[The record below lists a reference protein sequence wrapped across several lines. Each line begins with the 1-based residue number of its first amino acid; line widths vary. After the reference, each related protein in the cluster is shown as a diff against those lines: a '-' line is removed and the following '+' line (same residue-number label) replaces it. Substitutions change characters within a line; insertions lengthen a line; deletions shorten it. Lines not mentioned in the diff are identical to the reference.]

1 MATSTRKPATGPSK
15 RKHGKVDGFKRSNVA
30 LPPPGKKRELKPNSK
45 KRQRL
50 AQEAKPLAESGD
62 ALDDVPATTKRIR
75 VSTPKA
81 KGDRL
86 KPLAAGAKLTEQ
98 AEWLW
103 TAFLTQAGAKLSPLE
118 RIPFSGQL
126 RLTWRF

>member
-1 MATSTRKPATGPSK
+1 MATSTRKPATGPVK
-15 RKHGKVDGFKRSNVA
+15 RKHGKVDGFKLSDA
-30 LPPPGKKRELKPNSK
+30 TLPPAGNRKELKPNSK

-62 ALDDVPATTKRIR
+62 ALDDVPATTKQIR
-75 VSTPKA
+75 VSTPKP

-86 KPLAAGAKLTEQ
+86 KPLAAGAKLTQQ

-126 RLTWRF
+126 HLT

>member
-1 MATSTRKPATGPSK
+1 MATSTRRPATGLVK
-15 RKHGKVDGFKRSNVA
+15 RKHGKVDGFKRANVT

-45 KRQRL
+45 KRGRV

-62 ALDDVPATTKRIR
+62 ALDDVPATTKRIL
-75 VSTPKA
+75 VSNPKA

-86 KPLAAGAKLTEQ
+86 KPLAAGAQLTEQ

-103 TAFLTQAGAKLSPLE
+103 QAFLTQAGAKLSPLE

-126 RLTWRF
+126 HPT

>member
-1 MATSTRKPATGPSK
+1 MATSTRKPATGPIK
-15 RKHGKVDGFKRSNVA
+15 RKHGKVDSFKRANVT
-30 LPPPGKKRELKPNSK
+30 LPLKPKSKKRE
-45 KRQRL
+45 RL

-75 VSTPKA
+75 VSNPKA

-86 KPLAAGAKLTEQ
+86 KPLAAGAQLTEQ
-98 AEWLW
+98 AQWLW

-126 RLTWRF
+126 HLTWRF